1 MLTVCSFKY
10 KTRFEKSIRIVSS
23 GKHFIG
29 NLTKLHSAER
39 ATLNYRLYTLQN
51 ERDHRD
57 KKAYWIIDRI
67 ELVTIPGGKLL
78 NGFVKTPTLVGDM
91 HHDFHLTAVV
101 GSCQAAKRDQAVALF
116 WVQAAAVSV
125 RSGGLGRDLEAG
137 TEVGCNF
144 VKFARELTHRFMMN
158 FFDSEI
164 KEILLN
170 QGNRGS

>member
-1 MLTVCSFKY
+1 M
-10 KTRFEKSIRIVSS
+10 
-23 GKHFIG
+23 
-29 NLTKLHSAER
+29 
-39 ATLNYRLYTLQN
+39 
-51 ERDHRD
+51 
-57 KKAYWIIDRI
+57 

-91 HHDFHLTAVV
+91 HHDFRLTAVV
-101 GSCQAAKRDQAVALF
+101 GSCQAAKRDQAVTLF
-116 WVQAAAVSV
+116 WMQAAAVPV

-170 QGNRGS
+170 QGNPGSGINVVLNRSFEISEKQNNSPLPALKISA